1 MGVKGL
7 KRMCKLK
14 VKVLSC
20 LISKIEDDISHVDC
34 ILQSSSRVVVNWL
47 HVLLWSNIFLCD
59 WLVFNSKG
67 ITSMKKAI
75 NNCLKAIICGRT
87 SFLRGDCKQWNHFHP
102 YQKCLNYYKNTQG
115 WILESFIWS
124 KTINFNVVILSECH
138 CKNFGV
144 RQVVKQPLGL
154 VGWSP
159 WICPNTSSLAADCSN
174 YGLNLA

>member
-47 HVLLWSNIFLCD
+47 HVLLWSNIFLCV

-154 VGWSP
+154 VRWSP

>member
-14 VKVLSC
+14 VKVLLC

-75 NNCLKAIICGRT
+75 NNCLKATICGRT
-87 SFLRGDCKQWNHFHP
+87 TFLR
-102 YQKCLNYYKNTQG
+102 
-115 WILESFIWS
+115 
-124 KTINFNVVILSECH
+124 
-138 CKNFGV
+138 
-144 RQVVKQPLGL
+144 R
-154 VGWSP
+154 
-159 WICPNTSSLAADCSN
+159 
-174 YGLNLA
+174 

>member
-1 MGVKGL
+1 
-7 KRMCKLK
+7 MCKLK
-14 VKVLSC
+14 VKVLLC
-20 LISKIEDDISHVDC
+20 LISKIEDDIDC
-34 ILQSSSRVVVNWL
+34 ILQSSSRVVVNCL

-75 NNCLKAIICGRT
+75 NNCLKATICGRT
-87 SFLRGDCKQWNHFHP
+87 SFLRRWLQTVEFKQTKHYHP

-144 RQVVKQPLGL
+144 RQVVEPPLGL

>member
-7 KRMCKLK
+7 KRGCKLK
-14 VKVLSC
+14 VKVLLC

-47 HVLLWSNIFLCD
+47 HVLLWSNICLCD

-138 CKNFGV
+138 CKN
-144 RQVVKQPLGL
+144 L
-154 VGWSP
+154 VS
-159 WICPNTSSLAADCSN
+159 DK
-174 YGLNLA
+174 

>member
-1 MGVKGL
+1 
-7 KRMCKLK
+7 MCKLK

-138 CKNFGV
+138 C

>member
-14 VKVLSC
+14 VKVLLC

-47 HVLLWSNIFLCD
+47 HVLLWRNIFLCD

-87 SFLRGDCKQWNHFHP
+87 SFLRGDCKHWNHFHP

-115 WILESFIWS
+115 WILESFY
-124 KTINFNVVILSECH
+124 LE
-138 CKNFGV
+138 
-144 RQVVKQPLGL
+144 Q
-154 VGWSP
+154 
-159 WICPNTSSLAADCSN
+159 D
-174 YGLNLA
+174 Y

>member
-7 KRMCKLK
+7 KRGCKLK
-14 VKVLSC
+14 VKVLLC

-124 KTINFNVVILSECH
+124 KTINFNVVILSEYH
-138 CKNFGV
+138 GKN
-144 RQVVKQPLGL
+144 L
-154 VGWSP
+154 VS
-159 WICPNTSSLAADCSN
+159 DK
-174 YGLNLA
+174 

>member
-1 MGVKGL
+1 MQVESQST
-7 KRMCKLK
+7 
-14 VKVLSC
+14 VVF
-20 LISKIEDDISHVDC
+20 DIQDWRWHFPC
-34 ILQSSSRVVVNWL
+34 WL
-47 HVLLWSNIFLCD
+47 HTAVFFKSCGQLVTCLVMEKYIPLW

-87 SFLRGDCKQWNHFHP
+87 SFLRGDCKHWNHFHP

>member
-1 MGVKGL
+1 
-7 KRMCKLK
+7 MCKLK

-20 LISKIEDDISHVDC
+20 LISKIEEDISHVDC

-67 ITSMKKAI
+67 IRSMKKAI

-87 SFLRGDCKQWNHFHP
+87 LFLRGDCKQWNHFHP

-144 RQVVKQPLGL
+144 RQVVEQPLGL
-154 VGWSP
+154 VG

-174 YGLNLA
+174 YALNLA